1 MRKFNI
7 KSYEEMNKSELIEEL
22 ESRDDE
28 IEELKEE
35 LARSDR
41 AIYDYKKK
49 QNEREYEGLFPTYKN
64 LYEK

>member
-1 MRKFNI
+1 MRNFNS
-7 KSYEEMNKSELIEEL
+7 KPYKEMNKSELIEEL

-28 IEELKEE
+28 IEELREE

-49 QNEREYEGLFPTYKN
+49 EKERDYEGLFPTYKN